1 MGLCWAWQ
9 QQGRIIHIERFYI
22 FQPGSVDGTEDDS
35 YLGSTKVIVFMSSLL
50 SLLSVCR
57 EPNCGSVVDRENMKI
72 VHNGAMIRVH
82 MVCNNNHAT
91 AWESSP
97 CISNGKKS
105 VAVINIIIA
114 TYCLLTGLHVK
125 QANDR

>member
-1 MGLCWAWQ
+1 MYEHRDEG
-9 QQGRIIHIERFYI
+9 
-22 FQPGSVDGTEDDS
+22 GSGS
-35 YLGSTKVIVFMSSLL
+35 YLDSSKVIVFMSSLI
-50 SLLSVCR
+50 SLLSVCK

-91 AWESSP
+91 TWESSP
-97 CISNGKKS
+97 CINDGRKS

-125 QANDR
+125 QASNGCVLKYYKHFL